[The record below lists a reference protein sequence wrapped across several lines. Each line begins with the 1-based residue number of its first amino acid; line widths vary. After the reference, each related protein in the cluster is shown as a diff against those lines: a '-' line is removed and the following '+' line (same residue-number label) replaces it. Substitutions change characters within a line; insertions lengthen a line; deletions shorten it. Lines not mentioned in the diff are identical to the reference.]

1 MEHSAISAQKLH
13 DNIQNYVI
21 IDVREPSEYN
31 SEHIVGA
38 VNIPVSTLNAEQFTP
53 YQDKQIV
60 IHCGG
65 GGRAKKA
72 CDFIHQNTPAITP
85 IILTDGF
92 RDWKS
97 AGLPTKTNG
106 KKIIPLERQV
116 QIAIGTL
123 IFTFSLLGYGV
134 STTFFTINMF
144 IGLGLV
150 FAGLSGFCG
159 LALII
164 AKMPWNRQKH

>member
-1 MEHSAISAQKLH
+1 MEHFTISAQKLY
-13 DNIQNYVI
+13 DNMQDYVI

-38 VNIPVSTLNAEQFTP
+38 VNIPISTLNAEQFTP

-65 GGRAKKA
+65 GRRAKKA
-72 CDFIHQNTPAITP
+72 CEFIRQNTHVITP
-85 IILTDGF
+85 IILIDGF
-92 RDWKS
+92 RGWKS
-97 AGLPTKTNG
+97 AGLPIKTNG
-106 KKIIPLERQV
+106 KKIIPLERQL
-116 QIAIGTL
+116 QIAIGIL

-144 IGLGLV
+144 VGLGLV

-164 AKMPWNRQKH
+164 AKMPWNRQKN